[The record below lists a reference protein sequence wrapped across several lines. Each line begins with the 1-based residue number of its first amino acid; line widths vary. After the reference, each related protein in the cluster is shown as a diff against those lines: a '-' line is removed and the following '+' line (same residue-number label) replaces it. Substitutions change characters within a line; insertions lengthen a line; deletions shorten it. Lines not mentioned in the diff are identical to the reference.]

1 MARVASQILTE
12 DEIGEL
18 AENTVFDEREI
29 EALYERFK
37 YLDRAGCGYLTFA
50 EFQLI
55 PEFDGNPLSPLVLAY
70 LERSSGYRHFNFA
83 CFLEFLSYFSEHTEK
98 SVRIAFYFEIFD
110 LCGSGKLT
118 RQVLRRIYELICGEV
133 DEQAVSQVLQLY
145 DRNKKGYLSRGDFTR
160 LYNDDESLER
170 NSIIDF
176 SREFR
181 SDPALTFWDLIWPT
195 NKD

>member
-1 MARVASQILTE
+1 MALVTSSILTE
-12 DEIGEL
+12 DEIDEL
-18 AENTVFDEREI
+18 VENTVFDEREI

-55 PEFDGNPLSPLVLAY
+55 PEFDGNPFAPLILAH
-70 LERSSGYRHFNFA
+70 LERCSEYRHLNFA
-83 CFLEFLSYFSEHTEK
+83 CFLDFLAHFSEHTEK
-98 SVRIAFYFEIFD
+98 SVRIAFFFELFD
-110 LCGSGKLT
+110 LGKNGRLS
-118 RQVLRRIYELICGEV
+118 RQVLGEIHVLLCGEA
-133 DEQAVSQVLQLY
+133 DDRAVARVLQLY
-145 DRNKKGYLSRGDFTR
+145 DRNRKGYLSRGDFAR
-160 LYNDDESLER
+160 LYNDDASLEK

-195 NKD
+195 NRD